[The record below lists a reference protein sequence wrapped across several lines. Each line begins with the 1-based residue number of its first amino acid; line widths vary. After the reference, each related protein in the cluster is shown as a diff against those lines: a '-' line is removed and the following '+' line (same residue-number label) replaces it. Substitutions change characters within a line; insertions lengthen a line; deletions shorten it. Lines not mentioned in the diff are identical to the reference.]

1 MYLRKIERHY
11 KDRLYTHYLLVESI
25 HTAKGPRQK
34 TICSLGDLK
43 PKPAQEW
50 LGLFQ
55 DAVEALTRATKSVA
69 PAPGRQF
76 LRGS

>member
-11 KDRLYTHYLLVESI
+11 KDRVYLHYLLVESV
-25 HTAKGPRQK
+25 HTPRGPRQK

-43 PKPAQEW
+43 PKPALEW
-50 LGLFQ
+50 LELFQ

-69 PAPGRQF
+69 PATGRQF
-76 LRGS
+76 LRGA